1 MSDRTPKRKRTPKR
15 TIRVG
20 TRTSALAT
28 AQTDEVVGTLR
39 RSFPDTQFQIVPIT
53 SEGDRNKDAPLLS
66 LGRGTFAKRLEQA
79 LLDGEIDMAVHS
91 AKDLASTLPDG
102 LAITAYP
109 KRKDPRDVIVNR
121 WGLSFADLPPSAT
134 LGTSSPR
141 RCGQLLSVRP
151 EITFTPIRGNV
162 DTRLSKVGT
171 EGCDGVV
178 LAAAGLQRLGRLD
191 EATEMLS
198 PDLCVPD
205 AGQGALAVETRDDDD
220 LVAELLAVVNHP
232 ETWAAVTA
240 ERAFVHTAGGGCRV
254 PVAAYAVAESGE
266 LRIRTMACLPDGS
279 KIFRKSV
286 TGSADDPHA
295 AGRAAAHALMD
306 TGADSIM
313 YRDGAT

>member
-1 MSDRTPKRKRTPKR
+1 MSDR

-20 TRTSALAT
+20 TRTSALAM

-39 RSFPDTQFQIVPIT
+39 MSFPDTQFQIVPIT

-79 LLDGEIDMAVHS
+79 LLDGDIDMAVHS
-91 AKDLASTLPDG
+91 AKDIASTLPDG
-102 LAITAYP
+102 LSITAYP
-109 KRKDPRDVIVNR
+109 ERKDPRDVIFNR
-121 WGLSFADLPPSAT
+121 WGLRFDDLPPGAT

-151 EITFTPIRGNV
+151 DIQFVPIRGNV

-171 EGCDGVV
+171 DDCDGVV
-178 LAAAGLQRLGRLD
+178 LAAAGLERLGRLD
-191 EATEMLS
+191 EATEILT

-205 AGQGALAVETRDDDD
+205 AGQGALAVETRFDDD
-220 LVAELLAVVNHP
+220 LVKEMLEVVNHP

-240 ERAFVHTAGGGCRV
+240 ERAFVQTAGGGCRV
-254 PVAAYAVAESGE
+254 PVAAYAVVQARE

-279 KIFRKSV
+279 TIFRKSV
-286 TGSADDPHA
+286 TGSADHPHL
-295 AGRAAAHALMD
+295 AGRTAAQALMQ
-306 TGADSIM
+306 TGAESIM
-313 YRDGAT
+313 YQDGAT

>member
-1 MSDRTPKRKRTPKR
+1 MTDR

-20 TRTSALAT
+20 TRTSALAM
-28 AQTDEVVGTLR
+28 AQTDEVVTTLR
-39 RSFPDTQFQIVPIT
+39 RSFPNTQFQIVPIT
-53 SEGDRNKDAPLLS
+53 SEGDRKKDAPLLS
-66 LGRGTFAKRLEQA
+66 LGRGTFAKRLEQS
-79 LLDGEIDMAVHS
+79 LLDGDIDMAVHS

-121 WGLSFADLPPSAT
+121 WGLRFADLPPGAT

-141 RCGQLLSVRP
+141 RCGQLLAVRQD
-151 EITFTPIRGNV
+151 IKFAPIRGNV
-162 DTRLSKVGT
+162 DTRLSKVGAD
-171 EGCDGVV
+171 GCDGVV
-178 LAAAGLQRLGRLD
+178 LAAAGLVRLGRLN
-191 EATEMLS
+191 EATELLT

-205 AGQGALAVETRDDDD
+205 AGQGALAVETRDDDV
-220 LVAELLAVVNHP
+220 LMAELLAVVNHP

-240 ERAFVHTAGGGCRV
+240 ERAFVQTAGGGCRV

-279 KIFRKSV
+279 TIFRKSV
-286 TGSADDPHA
+286 TGSADHPQL
-295 AGRAAAHALMD
+295 AGRTAAHALMQ
-306 TGADSIM
+306 TGAESIM